1 MSINNIIYDLE
12 TLAMIFGVLIA
23 VGFVAYKMKFA
34 DSWEGGV
41 KLILKTFWYGFK
53 KIGKFLYEEFSG
65 KAAQEEEINEKIYL
79 TNQEMMNFV
88 DEFDGRP
95 YNTPILAGSEIRN
108 GIWWADISA
117 ASLSPTYRDTSMDT
131 IKDLCQKVIQ
141 RFFMKVRET
150 SVKVYIRV
158 VTPTRLYFAIPL
170 SEKGRKFLEDQIA
183 SENAQNNEL
192 WEEYLSE
199 SRLEEEI
206 SERNDYESRL

>member
-1 MSINNIIYDLE
+1 MNINNVLYNLE

-23 VGFVAYKMKFA
+23 VGFIAYKMKFA

-79 TNQEMMNFV
+79 TNQEMMNFI
-88 DEFDGRP
+88 DEFEGRP

-117 ASLSPTYRDTSMDT
+117 ASLSPTYRDTSMDI

-141 RFFMKVRET
+141 RFFMKARET

>member
-1 MSINNIIYDLE
+1 MTISNIIYNLE

-23 VGFVAYKMKFA
+23 GGFIAYKMKFA

-41 KLILKTFWYGFK
+41 KLLLKTYWDWIK

-95 YNTPILAGSEIRN
+95 YNTPILAGLEIRN

>member
-1 MSINNIIYDLE
+1 MNINNVLYNLE
-12 TLAMIFGVLIA
+12 TLVMIFGVLIA
-23 VGFVAYKMKFA
+23 VGFIAYKMKFA

-41 KLILKTFWYGFK
+41 KLILKTFWYGVK

-65 KAAQEEEINEKIYL
+65 QAAQEEEINEKIYL

-95 YNTPILAGSEIRN
+95 YNTPILAGSEIKN

>member
-1 MSINNIIYDLE
+1 MNINNVLYNLE
-12 TLAMIFGVLIA
+12 TLMMIFGVLIA

-41 KLILKTFWYGFK
+41 KLILKTFWYGIK

-95 YNTPILAGSEIRN
+95 YNTPILAGSEIKN

-117 ASLSPTYRDTSMDT
+117 ASLSPAYRDTSMDT